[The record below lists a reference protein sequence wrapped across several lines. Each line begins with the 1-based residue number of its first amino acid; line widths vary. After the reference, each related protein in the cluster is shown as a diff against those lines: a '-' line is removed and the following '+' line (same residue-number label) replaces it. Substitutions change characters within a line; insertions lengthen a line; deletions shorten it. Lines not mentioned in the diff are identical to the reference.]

1 MKLYVFITLV
11 LSAVMFFFPFLSVS
25 RVFSEKSS
33 AENKNSTVVISD
45 MNGEN
50 KEETEL
56 FDYIVGTV
64 AAEMPASFEKEALKA
79 QAVAAYTYQ
88 KYLREKGTE
97 VITDGSIHQEYR
109 TDEELKKL
117 WGEDYEKY
125 KAKIENAVESVYGE
139 FLIYNGETVPALY
152 HAISPGNTESSEVIF
167 GRKVNCLSG
176 VTAPGDRLSP
186 RYSEEISFTKK
197 EAVDI
202 FSEKGIKL
210 SEKSEKLMEVKSCT
224 DNSYPTEIE
233 VGTKKLCGKDIREYF
248 SLPSPFFEVTESSS
262 EVVFTVYGRGHG
274 VGMSQY
280 SADYMARQGFTY
292 KDILLH
298 FYKGAEITQ

>member
-1 MKLYVFITLV
+1 MKLYVFITLA

-88 KYLREKGTE
+88 KYLRENGTKI
-97 VITDGSIHQEYR
+97 ITDGSIHQEYK
-109 TDEELKKL
+109 TDEELKKQ

-139 FLIYNGETVPALY
+139 FLIYNGETFPALY
-152 HAISPGNTESSEVIF
+152 HAISPGTTESSEVIF

-176 VTAPGDRLSP
+176 VAAPGDKLSP

-210 SEKSEKLMEVKSCT
+210 SEKSEKIMEVKSCT

-280 SADYMARQGFTY
+280 SADYMARQGFNY

>member
-1 MKLYVFITLV
+1 MKLYVFITLA

-97 VITDGSIHQEYR
+97 VIIDGSIHQEYK

-152 HAISPGNTESSEVIF
+152 HAISPGTTESSEVIF

-176 VTAPGDRLSP
+176 VAAPGDKLSP

-210 SEKSEKLMEVKSCT
+210 SEKSEKIMEVKSCT

-280 SADYMARQGFTY
+280 SADYMARQGFNY

>member
-1 MKLYVFITLV
+1 
-11 LSAVMFFFPFLSVS
+11 VS
-25 RVFSEKSS
+25 
-33 AENKNSTVVISD
+33 
-45 MNGEN
+45 
-50 KEETEL
+50 
-56 FDYIVGTV
+56 
-64 AAEMPASFEKEALKA
+64 
-79 QAVAAYTYQ
+79 
-88 KYLREKGTE
+88 
-97 VITDGSIHQEYR
+97 
-109 TDEELKKL
+109 
-117 WGEDYEKY
+117 
-125 KAKIENAVESVYGE
+125 
-139 FLIYNGETVPALY
+139 
-152 HAISPGNTESSEVIF
+152 
-167 GRKVNCLSG
+167 CLSG
-176 VTAPGDRLSP
+176 VNAPGDRLSP

-210 SEKSEKLMEVKSCT
+210 SEKSEKLMEVKSYT